1 MYKCVVVVPVYK
13 AVPKKSELASFK
25 QVLTVLRNYDITV
38 FTYQGLN
45 LSVYEK
51 TSCDI
56 KKNFSVEFFDKHYF
70 ESVSGYNSL
79 CYKTDFYHRFSSYD
93 YMLIYQLDA
102 WVFRD
107 ELQYWCD
114 KGYDYI
120 GAPLFWSYSE
130 NNYTTKISSV
140 GNGGFT
146 LRRVS
151 YCINILSM
159 PKFRPYLKPMRILKV
174 YYNYCIYSDKYKKWR
189 NRIKVIPFCFLKFIG
204 VYNNLNYYI
213 NKRQVNEDIVFGS
226 NAKYAWGVKAN
237 IPSFKDAACFSF
249 EVHPEFLYHSLGDRL
264 PFGCHAFEKW
274 DYDSFWRDYI
284 RF

>member
-151 YCINILSM
+151 YCINILVC
-159 PKFRPYLKPMRILKV
+159 L
-174 YYNYCIYSDKYKKWR
+174 NSDL
-189 NRIKVIPFCFLKFIG
+189 I
-204 VYNNLNYYI
+204 
-213 NKRQVNEDIVFGS
+213 
-226 NAKYAWGVKAN
+226 
-237 IPSFKDAACFSF
+237 
-249 EVHPEFLYHSLGDRL
+249 
-264 PFGCHAFEKW
+264 
-274 DYDSFWRDYI
+274 
-284 RF
+284 